1 MLMSKLISRISIH
14 QFKSI
19 KEASIDL
26 SGLTILVGENSAGK
40 SSLLQAIFLMAE
52 IVSGTGDS
60 RYVSLNGS
68 ELRLGS
74 FREVLYG
81 GLREDDLLGIELWV
95 PQRRR
100 MSYRRSQA
108 VTQGRA
114 INEGRRDSRTAE
126 NSWRLELAAGPSEQ
140 VGIAQIAGATIR
152 SNIEFDG
159 DEIIDWGML
168 RVEPSEPDKL
178 MQKAWTRGQRLGLMR
193 NFRVGRKLRFMEEGE
208 LPPFKAEAIS
218 YLRDPDGTLGEEIH
232 WDSPAVA
239 VSNGIPSQAFRLGGS
254 QDIATAWVERLIR
267 RSENRSRTSPYREE
281 IAYDDENH
289 DWSEISALHIG
300 EFCFPWFKEWAES
313 SNAQEHESAVRP
325 RNFPV
330 LSQDNI
336 QRIREIWLEII
347 NVLSD
352 MLNQKLGEFRILVP
366 SGEDGDETD
375 TGSAIEAALTGT
387 VHYLGPLRVGPLTF
401 YQGGQQGR
409 IATLGMNGELTISA
423 LHNRRNESVE
433 YRLESGSPVNATLGE
448 ALDYWLKKF
457 SLAGSI
463 TTKEQGKAGITVE
476 LADWQS
482 GQALDLGNVGVGIS
496 QILPVLVLCLLA
508 KRGEIILLEQPE
520 LHLHPA
526 PQQIL
531 GDFLIEMMG
540 LGRQLVVETHSEYLV
555 NRLRLRLA
563 EDETDHLKDDIDIYY
578 AVRQDGSTQ
587 FSPMSIDEFGGF
599 EEWPDG
605 FFDQTSTES
614 EEILRVAVRRR
625 REKK

>member
-1 MLMSKLISRISIH
+1 VSKLISRISIH

-52 IVSGTGDS
+52 IVGGTGDS

-74 FREVLYG
+74 FPEVLYG
-81 GLREDDLLGIELWV
+81 GLREDDLLSIELWV

-100 MSYRRSQA
+100 ISYRRMQA
-108 VTQGRA
+108 AMLGRGT
-114 INEGRRDSRTAE
+114 NGGRRGSRNDN
-126 NSWRLELAAGPSEQ
+126 NSWRLDLSAGPSEQ
-140 VGIAQIAGATIR
+140 AGIAQIAGATIR
-152 SNIEFDG
+152 SHVEFDEG
-159 DEIIDWGML
+159 EIIDSGML
-168 RVEPSEPDKL
+168 RVEPREPDEL
-178 MQKAWTRGQRLGLMR
+178 MQKAWTQGQRLGFMQ
-193 NFRVGRKLRFMEEGE
+193 NFRVSRKLRFMEEGE
-208 LPPFKAEAIS
+208 VPPFKAEAIT
-218 YLRDPDGTLGEEIH
+218 YLRDPDGTLGGEAIH

-254 QDIATAWVERLIR
+254 LEIAEYWAQRLMRRSDQLGMSDRGEIR
-267 RSENRSRTSPYREE
+267 R

-289 DWSEISALHIG
+289 DWSEVSANHIG
-300 EFCFPWFKEWAES
+300 EFCFQWFKEWVES
-313 SNAQEHESAVRP
+313 SNAQAHEPAP
-325 RNFPV
+325 RSRNYPV
-330 LSQDNI
+330 LSEGNI
-336 QRIREIWLEII
+336 QRIREIWPDVV
-347 NVLSD
+347 NALSA
-352 MLNQKLGEFRILVP
+352 MLTQKLGEIQILVP
-366 SGEDGDETD
+366 SGEDEDETD

-563 EDETDHLKDDIDIYY
+563 EDETDHLKDNIDIYY

-614 EEILRVAVRRR
+614 EEILRAAVRRR
-625 REKK
+625 REK

>member
-1 MLMSKLISRISIH
+1 
-14 QFKSI
+14 
-19 KEASIDL
+19 
-26 SGLTILVGENSAGK
+26 
-40 SSLLQAIFLMAE
+40 
-52 IVSGTGDS
+52 
-60 RYVSLNGS
+60 
-68 ELRLGS
+68 
-74 FREVLYG
+74 
-81 GLREDDLLGIELWV
+81 
-95 PQRRR
+95 
-100 MSYRRSQA
+100 
-108 VTQGRA
+108 
-114 INEGRRDSRTAE
+114 
-126 NSWRLELAAGPSEQ
+126 
-140 VGIAQIAGATIR
+140 
-152 SNIEFDG
+152 
-159 DEIIDWGML
+159 
-168 RVEPSEPDKL
+168 
-178 MQKAWTRGQRLGLMR
+178 
-193 NFRVGRKLRFMEEGE
+193 
-208 LPPFKAEAIS
+208 
-218 YLRDPDGTLGEEIH
+218 
-232 WDSPAVA
+232 
-239 VSNGIPSQAFRLGGS
+239 
-254 QDIATAWVERLIR
+254 
-267 RSENRSRTSPYREE
+267 
-281 IAYDDENH
+281 
-289 DWSEISALHIG
+289 
-300 EFCFPWFKEWAES
+300 
-313 SNAQEHESAVRP
+313 
-325 RNFPV
+325 
-330 LSQDNI
+330 
-336 QRIREIWLEII
+336 
-347 NVLSD
+347 

-463 TTKEQGKAGITVE
+463 NTKEQGKAGITVE

-563 EDETDHLKDDIDIYY
+563 EDETDHLKDNIDIYY

-614 EEILRVAVRRR
+614 EEILRAAVRRR
-625 REKK
+625 REK